1 MPFKDFKSI
10 FNYDKYKAGIK
21 TDLEHVSGDRSKF
34 LYFDKFK
41 FENGKV
47 APLLLVG
54 PVPKEILA
62 EVKTRVKERE
72 PAQGRVTVKTE
83 AGEKG
88 VTLTTTRGKV
98 PPDQLEKAVRAT
110 GFKRPLELAV
120 GKPEE
125 HDEDEDEDEKDDATP
140 RRAGF
145 VTGQKPLG
153 SSAGPQIGGQ
163 RTAARSNAPAGPQI
177 GGSRAAARPVPP
189 AGGVDA
195 HAAIEHIH
203 PETSAPAFTRDV
215 RGEAE
220 TPASPARPGA
230 LDESSES
237 ELDDYEMYERAE
249 NDESDAGYFP
259 LQNDSESKSESD
271 EEEDD
276 DEWDDLDSD
285 SEDEDDEE
293 GTIRPAGQKKPR
305 RRGPAL
311 TKLTAKRIGDL
322 KAMVVKKY
330 PDPLAN
336 DPEMKQ
342 LLAERAARKA
352 ALVEALR
359 TPDDAES
366 IEAAAGRVTEADA
379 QIEARQQA
387 INARGVQVQPRAAVY
402 EGEESKFGWRKDNVG
417 LNGLSRPKEP
427 KLVVPPRPRRDE
439 GEQDD
444 AFAARMKSWD
454 EVVAAAQAKFNDLH
468 AMWEGIVREWEERMV
483 PFDDWDRRVTKMYND
498 AERAA
503 SELKIALDGSLTD
516 ASGRVVKGHKEFV
529 ADPETGKMHWFKQEP
544 TITGT
549 TTHPITGQM
558 VAKDVLKHH
567 SSVLA
572 GKPVLSAGAV
582 DIDGDGR
589 IAAIYN
595 ASGHYKPGMVQ
606 MIQVLELLARQGA
619 LLDQDWTDTNDE
631 PPEGKAAELIHAT
644 LKQQAKLEASLAENA
659 NELKDLEREYAQTA
673 ARDEKGADHALL
685 DKLDARDAKLAAAA
699 KLIHVELETIA
710 KAKQVLMK
718 LGYAP
723 RNEILPTR
731 VAFIDG
737 AADKTGAEVVL
748 SADDALESA
757 MGAKKFLKT
766 GGGSLDQ
773 RDAKKDMQEEL
784 KATLA
789 RKAAMLDREAEV
801 RATADVERL
810 QRGVDHQRETAL
822 KRLGD
827 PKKRAELIEKMQ
839 AEHRARGE
847 DLSAEAAAAILD
859 EHRAKLIAKMH
870 AEKNARPIDA
880 SPETVEAALDEQI
893 AKIDELKQRR
903 KGRASV
909 SSPGDADNAGSEIDP
924 AHAYGSSSDEEGTEA
939 DEDGRAHVYGAAR
952 DEDEKGYDDGSHA
965 YGTSPEV

>member
-21 TDLEHVSGDRSKF
+21 SDLEHVSGDRSKF

-41 FENGKV
+41 FENGKEG
-47 APLLLVG
+47 PLLLVG

-62 EVKTRVKERE
+62 EVKTKVKEKE
-72 PAQGRVTVKTE
+72 PAQGRVTVKTD

-98 PPDQLEKAVRAT
+98 PHDRLEKAVRAT
-110 GFKRPLELAV
+110 GFKKPLELAV

-125 HDEDEDEDEKDDATP
+125 HEEDEDEKDDATP

-153 SSAGPQIGGQ
+153 NSAGPQIGGQ
-163 RTAARSNAPAGPQI
+163 RAAARSNAPARPQI
-177 GGSRAAARPVPP
+177 GGSRAAAQPFPP
-189 AGGVDA
+189 AGAADA
-195 HAAIEHIH
+195 YATIEHIH
-203 PETSAPAFTRDV
+203 PETSAPASDRDV

-220 TPASPARPGA
+220 TPASPARSGA

-249 NDESDAGYFP
+249 NDESNAGYFS
-259 LQNDSESKSESD
+259 LQNDSESKSESESD
-271 EEEDD
+271 EEED

-342 LLAERAARKA
+342 LLAERAASKA

-366 IEAAAGRVTEADA
+366 IEAAAGRVTDADA
-379 QIEARQQA
+379 RIEARQQV

-402 EGEESKFGWRKDNVG
+402 EGEESKYGWRKDNVG
-417 LNGLSRPKEP
+417 LNGVSRPKEP
-427 KLVVPPRPRRDE
+427 KLVAPPRPRRDE
-439 GEQDD
+439 GEQDN
-444 AFAARMKSWD
+444 AFAARMKSWE

-549 TTHPITGQM
+549 TTHPVTGQAI
-558 VAKDVLKHH
+558 AKDVLKHH

-595 ASGHYKPGMVQ
+595 ASGHY
-606 MIQVLELLARQGA
+606 
-619 LLDQDWTDTNDE
+619 
-631 PPEGKAAELIHAT
+631 
-644 LKQQAKLEASLAENA
+644 
-659 NELKDLEREYAQTA
+659 
-673 ARDEKGADHALL
+673 
-685 DKLDARDAKLAAAA
+685 
-699 KLIHVELETIA
+699 
-710 KAKQVLMK
+710 
-718 LGYAP
+718 
-723 RNEILPTR
+723 
-731 VAFIDG
+731 
-737 AADKTGAEVVL
+737 
-748 SADDALESA
+748 
-757 MGAKKFLKT
+757 
-766 GGGSLDQ
+766 
-773 RDAKKDMQEEL
+773 
-784 KATLA
+784 
-789 RKAAMLDREAEV
+789 
-801 RATADVERL
+801 
-810 QRGVDHQRETAL
+810 
-822 KRLGD
+822 
-827 PKKRAELIEKMQ
+827 
-839 AEHRARGE
+839 
-847 DLSAEAAAAILD
+847 
-859 EHRAKLIAKMH
+859 
-870 AEKNARPIDA
+870 
-880 SPETVEAALDEQI
+880 
-893 AKIDELKQRR
+893 
-903 KGRASV
+903 
-909 SSPGDADNAGSEIDP
+909 
-924 AHAYGSSSDEEGTEA
+924 
-939 DEDGRAHVYGAAR
+939 
-952 DEDEKGYDDGSHA
+952 
-965 YGTSPEV
+965 